1 MTDLGVLI
9 IFLIVVI
16 GAGALALLA
25 YAGLTRWLG
34 GLNAKALTQRGV
46 PTDAVITALERKH
59 GPRGLP
65 LYSMTYRYQART
77 ARGID
82 TLEGREPI
90 REGEYHRCTV
100 GGVIFVHYLPDRP
113 EIARRT
119 EVLARLP
126 GRKVG

>member
-1 MTDLGVLI
+1 MNDLGALVVFLLI
-9 IFLIVVI
+9 VI

-25 YAGLTRWLG
+25 YAGLTRWLA
-34 GLNAKALTQRGV
+34 GLYARALTQRGV

-59 GPRGLP
+59 GLRGAP
-65 LYSMTYRYQART
+65 VYGMRYRYQART

-82 TLEGREPI
+82 TFEGREPI
-90 REGEYHRCTV
+90 REDEFQRYAV

-119 EVLARLP
+119 EALARLP